1 MNFPRAKGRPSKSL
15 VDRQKLSAAALEIVA
30 TDGYDKLTMTAVARH
45 LGVATSALYN
55 HIQGKQGLLALV
67 EDAVMAQVDTAALED
82 YLTAASASESDAA
95 AAESAAAESGAG
107 ATADIS
113 AALKGWARS
122 YRAVLAAH
130 RPLIEHIA
138 VMPIYGTRE
147 TVEMYDLLVR
157 CLGRAGVDESAVM
170 DVIVA
175 FESFIFGSAFDV
187 TAPADIFAVPSVAAD
202 VEATG
207 AEAGRAEAAGVVHDG
222 AVPVDRVS
230 APALS
235 AALHLRKAEK
245 NGANPYADA
254 PFEMGLEALVKG
266 LVG

>member
-82 YLTAASASESDAA
+82 YLAAADADETGDA
-95 AAESAAAESGAG
+95 AAESAAAGSA
-107 ATADIS
+107 ADIS

-187 TAPADIFAVPSVAAD
+187 TAPADIFAVPSDAAD

-222 AVPVDRVS
+222 AVPVDGVS

>member
-82 YLTAASASESDAA
+82 YLAAADADETGDA
-95 AAESAAAESGAG
+95 AAESAAAGSA
-107 ATADIS
+107 ADIS

-157 CLGRAGVDESAVM
+157 CFGRAGVDKAAVM

-187 TAPADIFAVPSVAAD
+187 TAPADIFAVPSDAAGD
-202 VEATG
+202 G
-207 AEAGRAEAAGVVHDG
+207 SAGVVHDG
-222 AVPVDRVS
+222 AVPVDGVS

>member
-82 YLTAASASESDAA
+82 YLAAASASESDAA
-95 AAESAAAESGAG
+95 A
-107 ATADIS
+107 ADIS

-157 CLGRAGVDESAVM
+157 CLGRAGVDEAAVM

-187 TAPADIFAVPSVAAD
+187 TAPADIFAVPSDAAD

-222 AVPVDRVS
+222 AVPVDGVS

-254 PFEMGLEALVKG
+254 PFEMGLEGLVKG